1 MINAS
6 WEQLSKLKYHL
17 FLSSTCMPETILS
30 QLHQHAWSSNLRPEL
45 NNQGQFYKMLE
56 QSFIFFNGIMHI
68 FFGCRNTALR
78 ISFEVSELM

>member
-1 MINAS
+1 
-6 WEQLSKLKYHL
+6 
-17 FLSSTCMPETILS
+17 MPETILS

-68 FFGCRNTALR
+68 FFDAETPRCAYLLKYLN
-78 ISFEVSELM
+78 SCSVVV